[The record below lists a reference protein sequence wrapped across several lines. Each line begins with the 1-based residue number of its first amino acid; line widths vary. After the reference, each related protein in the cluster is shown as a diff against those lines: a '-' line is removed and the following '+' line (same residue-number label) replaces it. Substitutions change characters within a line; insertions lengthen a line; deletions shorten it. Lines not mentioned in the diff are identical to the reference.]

1 MTQKLKEM
9 GIPSEFWE
17 YFEQISKIPRCS
29 GNEKLIREYVEQEAK
44 KFGFETEIDRIKN
57 LVVKIPSREK
67 KKNNLKV
74 VLQCHMDMVCEKNE
88 GLIHDFSK
96 DPLKLKIIKI
106 NNEKWLTA
114 EETTLGAD
122 NGVGIAYSLTLM
134 KKIYLDELDFG
145 SLALNLLFT
154 VNEERGLSGALRIN
168 ENFIDGDYLI
178 NLDSED
184 DNKFT
189 IGCAGGIDTDADIK
203 FECENIDDY
212 VNNVLPVK
220 LSIKGLKGGH
230 SGVDI
235 NRNREN
241 AIKKLVQILWKIN
254 NKYSIYINSIN
265 GGNLPN
271 AIPREAISI
280 FFIANKDFSE
290 LKKYS
295 DQIISEIKAFISNRE
310 PDMEIKIESLTEF
323 KEKNILPQKVQ
334 EKLLHILYVIPSGP
348 ISYHLKIP
356 NLVYTSTNLASIRTK
371 DGLIKIITSQRS
383 LNENSKKVI
392 YEKIEAL
399 FKLAD
404 ININIAHPGDYP
416 GWEPDFKSKLL
427 ITSKGIY
434 KELFHKEPIIQ
445 VIHAGLETGIL
456 KKKFPDLEMISIGP
470 TMANGHSPDERLK
483 ISSVE
488 KIWTFLI
495 KLLKNLT

>member
-1 MTQKLKEM
+1 MTQKLKDL

-29 GNEKLIREYVEQEAK
+29 GNEKLIRKYVEQEAK
-44 KFGFETEIDRIKN
+44 TFGFETEIDRIKN
-57 LVVKIPSREK
+57 LVVKIPSK
-67 KKNNLKV
+67 KKNNNNLKV

-96 DPLKLKIIKI
+96 DPLKLKIIEI

-114 EETTLGAD
+114 EGTTLGAD
-122 NGVGIAYSLTLM
+122 NGVGIAYLLTLM
-134 KKIYLDELDFG
+134 KKIYLNELDFG
-145 SLALNLLFT
+145 SIALNLLFT
-154 VNEERGLSGALRIN
+154 VNEETGLSGAIRIN
-168 ENFIDGDYLI
+168 ENFIDGSYLI

-189 IGCAGGIDTDADIK
+189 IGCAGGIHTDADIK
-203 FECENIDDY
+203 FKWENIDDY
-212 VNNVLPVK
+212 INNILSVK
-220 LSIKGLKGGH
+220 LTIKGLKGGH

-235 NRNREN
+235 HKNREN
-241 AIKKLVQILWKIN
+241 AIKKLAHILWKIN
-254 NKYSIYINSIN
+254 NKYSIYLNSIN

-271 AIPREAISI
+271 AIPREAFSI
-280 FFIANKDFSE
+280 FFIDNKDFSE
-290 LKKYS
+290 IKKYS
-295 DQIISEIKAFISNRE
+295 DQVISEIKSFISNSE
-310 PDMEIKIESLTEF
+310 SHMEIKIKRLKEF
-323 KEKNILPQKVQ
+323 QEKKILPKKIQ

-348 ISYHLKIP
+348 ISYHPKIP
-356 NLVYTSTNLASIRTK
+356 ELVYTSTNLASIRTN
-371 DGLIKIITSQRS
+371 DGLIEIITSQRS
-383 LNENSKKVI
+383 LDENSKKVI
-392 YEKIEAL
+392 YEKIETL

-416 GWEPDFKSKLL
+416 GWEPDFKSTLL
-427 ITSKGIY
+427 TISKGIY
-434 KELFHKEPIIQ
+434 KELFHKEPLVE

-483 ISSVE
+483 ISSIE
-488 KIWTFLI
+488 KFWIFII